1 MDTLK
6 IFRMAVKDYDRTIK
20 SVIDRLG
27 GKNSGGVKSTLGIIS
42 NVIFSISQLKEE
54 ERKKEDLDGFV
65 KFVNSEAS
73 KANKDREPKKFQTM
87 MGVKTLTLTSIL
99 NGIYNDNSKN
109 LTFEEL
115 RYYVDYIVRLC
126 KSEVNLSQDIIKE
139 ESIMKE
145 ISSEAE
151 RKLQEEIKIELEI
164 QEKLEQEKKKLEEE
178 RLAAMS
184 EGERLIE
191 ELINKK
197 FDEGLITEVIN
208 KLDSQGID
216 DRKLVAEALKK
227 NYEKIG
233 LWNGKSSKKVKVK
246 IEKIKKFL

>member
-6 IFRMAVKDYDRTIK
+6 IFRMAVKDYDSSIK

-27 GKNSGGVKSTLGIIS
+27 GEKPEGIKSTLGIIS
-42 NVIFSISQLKEE
+42 NVIFSISQLKD
-54 ERKKEDLDGFV
+54 ERSKKEDLGNFI
-65 KFVNSEAS
+65 KFVNSEIS
-73 KANKDREPKKFQTM
+73 RGNYRT
-87 MGVKTLTLTSIL
+87 MGVNTSTLNSLL
-99 NGIYNDNSKN
+99 NSIYNNDSKK

-115 RYYVDYIVRLC
+115 RYYVDYIIRLC

-139 ESIMKE
+139 ESIMKQ

-164 QEKLEQEKKKLEEE
+164 QEKLEQEQKKLEEE

-197 FDEGLITEVIN
+197 FDEGFVTEVIN

-216 DRKLVAEALKK
+216 DRKIVAEALKK
-227 NYEKIG
+227 NYEKTG
-233 LWNGKSSKKVKVK
+233 VWNGKPSKKVKVK
-246 IEKIKKFL
+246 IEKIKNFL